1 VPRGDVAKLLD
12 EIEARVAQLR
22 VIVASPA
29 GPVAPDLGER
39 VLADVLTRGGSV
51 GRKELYEIAES
62 HGMDRRGLGGFFRET
77 GQKSLMDLPGTDR
90 IVLTPYGAE
99 RAQRHLN
106 RQRATPYETVEPN
119 LSRVAEASF
128 AEDWNSEGD
137 AAYDDL

>member
-1 VPRGDVAKLLD
+1 MPRADVAKLLD
-12 EIEARVAQLR
+12 EIDARVAQLR
-22 VIVASPA
+22 TMVGSPA
-29 GPVAPDLGER
+29 VPVPPDLGER
-39 VLADVLTRGGSV
+39 VLAEVLTRGGSV
-51 GRKELYEIAES
+51 SRKELYEIAEL

-106 RQRATPYETVEPN
+106 RQRATRYDTVEPN
-119 LSRVAEASF
+119 ISRVAEASF

>member
-1 VPRGDVAKLLD
+1 
-12 EIEARVAQLR
+12 
-22 VIVASPA
+22 
-29 GPVAPDLGER
+29 
-39 VLADVLTRGGSV
+39 
-51 GRKELYEIAES
+51 
-62 HGMDRRGLGGFFRET
+62 
-77 GQKSLMDLPGTDR
+77 MDLPGTDR

-106 RQRATPYETVEPN
+106 RQRATPYATVEPN